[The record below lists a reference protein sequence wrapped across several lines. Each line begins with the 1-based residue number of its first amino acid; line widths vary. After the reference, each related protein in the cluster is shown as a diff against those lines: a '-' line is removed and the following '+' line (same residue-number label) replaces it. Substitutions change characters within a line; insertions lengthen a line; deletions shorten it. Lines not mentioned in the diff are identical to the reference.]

1 MKSGDLKV
9 GVNYGVIPSWDYSSS
24 DKKNPDTVSRNSL
37 ASAELVSL
45 DKYDYKVFRFDS
57 PHNPNFQPADKGA
70 RSVGYMV
77 RSQKWSTKPD
87 EWTYWLARPQDI
99 VAEYPSLE
107 ERWTVREAEEKAR
120 EEKNRIEREAEQRKR
135 AEAENYQQRILDS
148 SMLALKSVIG
158 DRINGVRGSVGNR
171 RNEKGEY
178 APVATVEFDARVLQ
192 TLIEKILEARD
203 SVA

>member
-1 MKSGDLKV
+1 MKSGELKV

-24 DKKNPDTVSRNSL
+24 DKKNPETVSRNSL
-37 ASAELVSL
+37 ANAELVSL

-77 RSQKWSTKPD
+77 RSQKWSSQPN

-107 ERWTVREAEEKAR
+107 ARWNVREAEERAR
-120 EEKNRIEREAEQRKR
+120 EEQQRIEREEAQRKR
-135 AEAENYQQRILDS
+135 AELENYQQRILDS
-148 SMLALKSVIG
+148 SMLALKTIIG
-158 DRINGVRGSVGNR
+158 DRINSVRGSVGNR
-171 RNEKGEY
+171 RDANGDY
-178 APVATVEFDARVLQ
+178 TPIATVEFDARVLQ

>member
-1 MKSGDLKV
+1 MKSGELKV

-24 DKKNPDTVSRNSL
+24 DKKNAETVNRGSL
-37 ASAELVSL
+37 ANAELVSL

-107 ERWTVREAEEKAR
+107 ARWVVREAEEQAR
-120 EEKNRIEREAEQRKR
+120 ELKDKLEREEAQRKR
-135 AEAENYQQRILDS
+135 AELENYQQRILDS
-148 SMLALKSVIG
+148 SMLALRTIIG
-158 DRINGVRGSVGNR
+158 DRVNSVRGSVNNR
-171 RNEKGEY
+171 RDTNGEY
-178 APVATVEFDARVLQ
+178 VPIATVEFDARVLQ

>member
-1 MKSGDLKV
+1 MKSGELKV
-9 GVNYGVIPSWDYSSS
+9 GVHYGVIPSWDYSSS
-24 DKKNPDTVSRNSL
+24 DKKNPDTVSRGSL
-37 ASAELVSL
+37 ANAELVSL

-77 RSQKWSTKPD
+77 RSQKWATKPD

-107 ERWTVREAEEKAR
+107 ARWAVREAEEQAR
-120 EEKNRIEREAEQRKR
+120 EEKARIEREEAQRKR
-135 AEAENYQQRILDS
+135 AELENYQQRILDS
-148 SMLALKSVIG
+148 SMLALKTIIG
-158 DRINGVRGSVGNR
+158 DRINSVRGSVGNR
-171 RNEKGEY
+171 RDANGDY
-178 APVATVEFDARVLQ
+178 TPIATVEFDARVLQ